1 MSSLFVIDEHGNE
14 FWRRTQI
21 DLDDHLI
28 IHPPQNPGFELFE
41 TDEKLQEEY
50 INAILS
56 DFAVSCPLSTDKPLW
71 ELHFYVDL
79 KCMVFRLHHAL
90 GDGISLMSLYLASCR
105 RLDGTKF
112 DGSVNVTKAAEI
124 KKGVKS
130 KSKSK
135 SKYGIEG
142 LWSMLKMIWWTI
154 LSVLDFIGRCSS
166 LVKDTR
172 TVLSGG
178 DGVELWPR
186 MAASAKFSL
195 QDMKTVKAAIP
206 GATINDVLF
215 GVISSGFSKYLK
227 IQSPHAI
234 KEGLQITGIAM
245 VNLRKK
251 PGLQEMSKMMEEDS
265 GAKWGNKFGYIVLPV
280 YYRTNEANPLNYVKR
295 AKAMMDQKKHSM
307 EAFLLYFIQNL
318 IMSLFGPKVA
328 SKLNHRVVCNT
339 TFMFTNMV
347 GPQEEMTL
355 AGNPMTFIR
364 SSSTSLPQA
373 IIMHMMSYAGIA
385 NMQIL
390 VAKDIIPNPRFL
402 ANCFQDALVEMKN
415 AALIYP
421 TNK

>member
-1 MSSLFVIDEHGNE
+1 MEFHKDEPLTPNGRLFLQPEFNHITTCAIGFKHPLNIQSIKTEFLNSYILKHPRMSSLFVIDEHGNE

-251 PGLQEMSKMMEEDS
+251 PGLQ
-265 GAKWGNKFGYIVLPV
+265 
-280 YYRTNEANPLNYVKR
+280 
-295 AKAMMDQKKHSM
+295 
-307 EAFLLYFIQNL
+307 
-318 IMSLFGPKVA
+318 VA